1 MKNKLRIS
9 VLLVL
14 ITMFA
19 FGLLLKSNPTE
30 AKEPQVVSNL
40 FGTLEEIYT
49 EDIQSPNNTSHE
61 FYLRTSDGKR
71 LRLFA
76 TNEKDLYKNKKI
88 VIKNGIMTDTEIHGE
103 ATSLQLEIE
112 AIPDIVPYNGT
123 SSIRWDVQEAT
134 SCIGTNGST
143 GWAGTKDINGGEFS
157 TTSLTQNT
165 TFTITCENTF
175 DSITKSVTVTVA
187 SPNVNTYIHN
197 VTTNYYP
204 ENSTPE
210 PYKLAVFLVNTEG
223 EDIPFTVNQAE
234 ELIWNGQIQRFIK
247 EASYGKKYIDGDI
260 FGWIEADITTNSTEC
275 NTGFLPFLED
285 NSSFNIDEVVEY
297 INTNS
302 INLASYKHIV
312 FVMNCKNLG
321 GVSTTGTMT
330 QTFNNEDYEFSRTKV
345 NIDLNASFDQRSNSI
360 EYPHQFAWTNFDD
373 VFSHE
378 IMHAFGSRHA
388 GGLDCGVEELG
399 ENCTEIEYGN
409 PYDIM
414 GGGNFSLHPN
424 AAIKKLLNWIEY
436 PQLLNITSSGTYRI
450 NMLEYSNGFQAAK
463 IKNPTFVDDNI
474 EYFVERRVGSGFDR
488 TLNYLG
494 LAPNQNGLFL
504 NRYDRDA
511 NTFSTSF
518 LVDTTASID
527 GWYSDVE
534 DATIRGNA
542 TFTDTERG
550 IIIGPIISAGDTG
563 ISFNVQILPASS
575 CIRSNPTITT
585 TSPYTYD
592 LSEPV
597 RDIRLQVTNNDS
609 LECGN
614 STFLVKAIALSS
626 GMDDLP
632 DKVQLIQPQAQR
644 NISWINAIP
653 TTTPPGTYTY
663 RIVAKNTEYPG
674 YGSSQIITVNVIE

>member
-76 TNEKDLYKNKKI
+76 TNEEDLYKNKNI
-88 VIKNGIMTDTEIHGE
+88 VIKNGIITDTEIHGE

-187 SPNVNTYIHN
+187 SPNINTYIHN

-260 FGWIEADITTNSTEC
+260 FGWI
-275 NTGFLPFLED
+275 
-285 NSSFNIDEVVEY
+285 
-297 INTNS
+297 
-302 INLASYKHIV
+302 
-312 FVMNCKNLG
+312 
-321 GVSTTGTMT
+321 
-330 QTFNNEDYEFSRTKV
+330 
-345 NIDLNASFDQRSNSI
+345 
-360 EYPHQFAWTNFDD
+360 
-373 VFSHE
+373 
-378 IMHAFGSRHA
+378 
-388 GGLDCGVEELG
+388 
-399 ENCTEIEYGN
+399 
-409 PYDIM
+409 
-414 GGGNFSLHPN
+414 
-424 AAIKKLLNWIEY
+424 
-436 PQLLNITSSGTYRI
+436 
-450 NMLEYSNGFQAAK
+450 
-463 IKNPTFVDDNI
+463 
-474 EYFVERRVGSGFDR
+474 
-488 TLNYLG
+488 
-494 LAPNQNGLFL
+494 
-504 NRYDRDA
+504 
-511 NTFSTSF
+511 
-518 LVDTTASID
+518 
-527 GWYSDVE
+527 
-534 DATIRGNA
+534 
-542 TFTDTERG
+542 
-550 IIIGPIISAGDTG
+550 
-563 ISFNVQILPASS
+563 
-575 CIRSNPTITT
+575 
-585 TSPYTYD
+585 
-592 LSEPV
+592 
-597 RDIRLQVTNNDS
+597 
-609 LECGN
+609 
-614 STFLVKAIALSS
+614 
-626 GMDDLP
+626 
-632 DKVQLIQPQAQR
+632 
-644 NISWINAIP
+644 
-653 TTTPPGTYTY
+653 
-663 RIVAKNTEYPG
+663 
-674 YGSSQIITVNVIE
+674 